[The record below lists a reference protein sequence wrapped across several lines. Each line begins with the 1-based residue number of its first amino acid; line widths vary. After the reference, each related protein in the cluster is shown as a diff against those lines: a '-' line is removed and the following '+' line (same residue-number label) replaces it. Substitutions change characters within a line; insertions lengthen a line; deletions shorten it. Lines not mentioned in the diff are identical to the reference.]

1 MQVRDSLF
9 KLPVADEVF
18 GVDGGVLVQ
27 VLSGD
32 AVDIQLPQ
40 DVFGFVEPFHLR
52 VAAGLPEAGLG
63 GDFRILHIMAGDV
76 GEGGGGLQEIAVEEL
91 RLSEHQPAV
100 FQEGIVFFL
109 RLKGRLFGIVAPA
122 RFLGRLCLYGMQFDG
137 FVAFLQGTVEG
148 SAGAGFF
155 FGKGINGVHEYHAR
169 IVLLIPRFH
178 RL

>member
-1 MQVRDSLF
+1 MQVGDSLL
-9 KLPVADEVF
+9 KLLVADEVS
-18 GVDGGVLVQ
+18 GVDGGVLIE

-63 GDFRILHIMAGDV
+63 GDFRVLYIMAGNV

-100 FQEGIVFFL
+100 FQEGVIFFL

-122 RFLGRLCLYGMQFDG
+122 RFLGRLCLYGMQLDG

-148 SAGAGFF
+148 TASTGFF
-155 FGKGINGVHEYHAR
+155 FGKGINGVYEYHAR
-169 IVLLIPRFH
+169 IVFFIPRFH